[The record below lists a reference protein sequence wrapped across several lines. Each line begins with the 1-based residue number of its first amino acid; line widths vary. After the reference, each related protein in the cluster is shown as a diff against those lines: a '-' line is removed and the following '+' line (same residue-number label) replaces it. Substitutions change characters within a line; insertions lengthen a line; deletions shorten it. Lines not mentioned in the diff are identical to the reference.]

1 MKPATKASAAA
12 AALGLATSAYRFA
25 VRPKLLTWGSD
36 PRDVDR
42 EWPGDALTPVPHSVA
57 TRAIEI
63 DAPAADIWPWILQV
77 GQDRGGFYS
86 YTWIENLFGAQISNT
101 ESLLP
106 DYEKRKVGDT
116 VWLAARKA
124 YGGRARMLIAQLDA
138 PRAMVL
144 VYPNDADAFIGE
156 GRALYGTWA
165 FILDPIDDQRT
176 RLVMRTRS
184 GEWNSAAHRLL
195 DFAFWEPA
203 HFLMETRMMRTI
215 KALAERS
222 KRQEAPGA
230 APSSALNGSLPTDAQ
245 ALQSS

>member
-1 MKPATKASAAA
+1 MKSSAKASAAA
-12 AALGLATSAYRFA
+12 AAVGLATSAYRFV

-36 PRDVDR
+36 PRDLDR
-42 EWPGDALTPVPHSVA
+42 EWPGDAFTPVPHSIA

-63 DAPAADIWPWILQV
+63 DAAPADIWPWILQI

-86 YTWIENLFGAQISNT
+86 YTLLENLFGAQITNK
-101 ESLLP
+101 ESLEADLQ
-106 DYEKRKVGDT
+106 KRKVGDT

-124 YGGRARMLIAQLDA
+124 YGGRARMLIAKLEA
-138 PRAMVL
+138 PHAMVL
-144 VYPNDADAFIGE
+144 VYPNDAETFIGE

-165 FILDPIDDQRT
+165 FILDPIDENRT

-184 GEWNSAAHRLL
+184 GEWDSTARRLL

-215 KALAERS
+215 KELAERS
-222 KRQEAPGA
+222 KVQPASVT
-230 APSSALNGSLPTDAQ
+230 PSSGVNGALPTDAQ